1 MRVFTMSLACGVSL
15 GSLLSFAP
23 VSSSFAAD
31 KTADKTAE
39 ASSSLPATNS
49 CGCYEDS
56 AGVCHCAK
64 KNKCGCPGECEPAG
78 CEQKRQKQLEK
89 ETSEELKRQQS
100 EDKKRNAELEKK
112 REELDR
118 KDDEKRSERGL
129 RGLRLI
135 EQQK

>member
-1 MRVFTMSLACGVSL
+1 MSSWSL
-15 GSLLSFAP
+15 GLVVGGFLGVAA
-23 VSSSFAAD
+23 VSTSSAHAAD
-31 KTADKTAE
+31 K
-39 ASSSLPATNS
+39 ASETSSAAMPATNA

-118 KDDEKRSERGL
+118 KDEQKREKGL

-135 EQQK
+135 EQEK